1 MSQVFRAFPALKS
14 MGENVAN
21 FIEGQFSSQKKESLI
36 FDSIFEKWSQPECAG
51 DENTLL
57 GKLVLEGGFGYKK
70 TTHTL
75 DELSK
80 DVNSGIHPILLDMLE
95 DETKDTPHEYT
106 VPRSRKPYTHQEEA
120 FRAAQKGNSIL
131 VSAGTGSGKTECFLY
146 PIISDIL
153 NETAEQRAVRGIRAI
168 ILYPTNA
175 LIHSQ
180 EERLIEYLNTTAN
193 ENIKGRPISFCM
205 YNSGL
210 ASSKREAKS
219 DFYIIR
225 NREDLPKIA
234 TPDQNGIPDII
245 LTNFSML
252 EYILL
257 REKDFPLLS
266 SAGQKLLQSDK
277 TVFRHLVLD
286 EAHTYTGAN
295 ATEIALQI
303 RRVLLAMESAGGT
316 LPTVQFYATSATF
329 SGNDDGLRK
338 FAQGLFFNVD
348 KSKISIIKGSR
359 FAPEVPYSTSKSTSL
374 SPELQEKLLQLN
386 HKDITIDDIYNT
398 LEKELSDKTPEALGK
413 FLWNIDI
420 IQKMREWLCSTA
432 GNRSY
437 LFNDLYEKIK
447 SINNNIS
454 KELVAILLDIGSLA
468 KFTPKDD
475 TEPVPL
481 LPARWHSAF
490 RKFEGIFACINPNCS
505 APHCQNHGYRN
516 KFGKLYTT
524 WRETCDCGAPVYPLS
539 FCNGC
544 GEPFVMVQKNE
555 DNTKTTPSAKNIIGA
570 FFDIEETDEQKT
582 IEFLSLTPSN
592 EQDKP
597 IDLYPEN
604 HFYKTIGDKCSC
616 GYRLPS
622 GDRRKHFTRTFVQN
636 KPLFTSLVL
645 EGLWPHLPEQQN
657 TDHKAWP
664 SNGRHILTF
673 SDTRQNA
680 AQLAPIMENTFFRN
694 CSYQLIK
701 RLLEGLSPEDEAKL
715 KQLEE
720 LKEDLSPEKY
730 EQRKSA
736 ILSKTA
742 CLEIGKIVDSIA
754 NNKDCLNLLG
764 LSDFDENSAMQDRKS
779 MLESSIAYI
788 LLNLPPN
795 GVSLEN
801 AGIVE
806 CVYPGL
812 NECQV
817 PPKYKDYL
825 NDQEWQDLL
834 YICMQSIRQR
844 QAFAF
849 DDNNKY
855 EEDFEAYYD
864 FYPNKTCNILSE
876 DIQKHLIPKIFKDK
890 TKLLLATPRNGDCEL
905 EEKLKDVAFEKGW
918 INSQKQIYWE
928 KPTNDRDNKVHPIQF
943 RLRSDT
949 QLFRCV
955 ETKKIVFK
963 NIRQYSPNGEKG
975 LEVISPLSNSY
986 PRLHEIIN
994 RKNIYSCFAAEH
1006 TAQTDVKVNQKI
1018 EEQFRNNKLNL
1029 LSSTTTMEMGIDV
1042 GALSSVMLANT
1053 PPTQA
1058 NYMQRAGR
1066 AGRRGEGASL
1076 IFTICNASPHDEMF
1090 YHSPDWAFS
1099 KDSTSPEISF
1109 KSRVLLQRA
1118 VNAWLVRS
1126 ICRTDHVIPEATSSN
1141 PTDAYST
1148 YGSFFAEVQKNK
1160 YLDWLH
1166 GKNLLHNIYSDQ
1178 NHLLRNQIAKLLSGS
1193 DWEENF
1199 DFESSASFIGRSITD
1214 LNKIIDDWDK
1224 KIKDLDN
1231 EIKNFDDLHQDQSEK
1246 WRYLVSQKCQNEIN
1260 RLKGINADHLKDSTI
1275 SYLVYHQYFPSHGL
1289 PIDVVTL
1296 NVMTPTEKKK
1306 KDANDFYVEDESYK
1320 LTRNRASA
1328 IRSFAPGNETVAR
1341 GSRFMS
1347 LGIMIDYR
1355 QRFGLTPDK
1364 ERSNGIMQEVYTCPK
1379 CRAIYTERPSNG
1391 TCPTCSNDKKTY
1403 DLIAQ
1408 NVIKPESFV
1417 TNKIRNQGFKKG
1429 VKNPKHARQI
1439 IHTQTSG
1446 NFDVEKISTF
1456 TKVKLSQQC
1465 HIHTFNEGAARGFKY
1480 CKKCFRVMDVT
1491 SDGLNADQ
1499 IAPARRYCPGE
1510 KKQHFWSEPFYL
1522 YHNLITEALMV
1533 KIQNSYMVS
1542 NTPIGSNP
1550 KAAHALGI
1558 ALKRAACSVLCIEEK
1573 EIDYNLPTADQ
1584 MNDCDII
1591 LYDTNV
1597 GGSGIMQLIADQIDN
1612 ILIYAIKN
1620 ILVGDNGTHH
1630 SICKGACSQCLINYN
1645 TQFLFND
1652 ESTSPNRFD
1661 LLNSID
1667 YAKIQYSNEFL
1678 RFEEFQK
1685 ENNLSTETE
1694 THIQEL
1700 AETAKSI
1707 SIVLPCLSSDIFN
1720 SYLWHALRH
1729 RNDDQNVK
1737 FLTSELST
1745 DDDKIIAKQ
1754 LCKKFSDNSIG
1765 VINAQG
1771 TKPGIYIN
1779 EKYFGL
1785 LNWKSLEFNSPFDE
1799 TEDFTLWVSKEDVPV
1814 PSYTE
1819 WKIPS
1824 EIQKIKSIA
1833 GETTPNDRIAAMQIL
1848 NLMKRF
1854 IEVIQKPDDIDFSKA
1869 ISWSYTDNYATR
1881 PVGIKDNAEKQ
1892 TATPITKDA
1901 CINFIQAIGAGHLL
1915 QDRHKGKVI
1924 FSAADLEEFLKNKK
1938 KYPISW
1944 TNVAEE
1950 DGEHRKEDIH
1960 DRFLRINFNDG
1971 KQYVLNLGKGF
1982 SCFVLENRVY
1992 KKLPGSF
1999 SWYIRNI

>member
-21 FIEGQFSSQKKESLI
+21 YIEGQFSSQKKESLI

-266 SAGQKLLQSDK
+266 SAGQKLTKSDK

-918 INSQKQIYWE
+918 INSQKQIYW
-928 KPTNDRDNKVHPIQF
+928 
-943 RLRSDT
+943 
-949 QLFRCV
+949 
-955 ETKKIVFK
+955 
-963 NIRQYSPNGEKG
+963 
-975 LEVISPLSNSY
+975 
-986 PRLHEIIN
+986 
-994 RKNIYSCFAAEH
+994 
-1006 TAQTDVKVNQKI
+1006 
-1018 EEQFRNNKLNL
+1018 
-1029 LSSTTTMEMGIDV
+1029 
-1042 GALSSVMLANT
+1042 
-1053 PPTQA
+1053 
-1058 NYMQRAGR
+1058 
-1066 AGRRGEGASL
+1066 
-1076 IFTICNASPHDEMF
+1076 
-1090 YHSPDWAFS
+1090 
-1099 KDSTSPEISF
+1099 
-1109 KSRVLLQRA
+1109 
-1118 VNAWLVRS
+1118 
-1126 ICRTDHVIPEATSSN
+1126 
-1141 PTDAYST
+1141 
-1148 YGSFFAEVQKNK
+1148 
-1160 YLDWLH
+1160 
-1166 GKNLLHNIYSDQ
+1166 
-1178 NHLLRNQIAKLLSGS
+1178 
-1193 DWEENF
+1193 
-1199 DFESSASFIGRSITD
+1199 
-1214 LNKIIDDWDK
+1214 
-1224 KIKDLDN
+1224 
-1231 EIKNFDDLHQDQSEK
+1231 
-1246 WRYLVSQKCQNEIN
+1246 
-1260 RLKGINADHLKDSTI
+1260 
-1275 SYLVYHQYFPSHGL
+1275 
-1289 PIDVVTL
+1289 
-1296 NVMTPTEKKK
+1296 
-1306 KDANDFYVEDESYK
+1306 
-1320 LTRNRASA
+1320 
-1328 IRSFAPGNETVAR
+1328 
-1341 GSRFMS
+1341 
-1347 LGIMIDYR
+1347 
-1355 QRFGLTPDK
+1355 
-1364 ERSNGIMQEVYTCPK
+1364 
-1379 CRAIYTERPSNG
+1379 
-1391 TCPTCSNDKKTY
+1391 
-1403 DLIAQ
+1403 
-1408 NVIKPESFV
+1408 
-1417 TNKIRNQGFKKG
+1417 
-1429 VKNPKHARQI
+1429 
-1439 IHTQTSG
+1439 
-1446 NFDVEKISTF
+1446 
-1456 TKVKLSQQC
+1456 
-1465 HIHTFNEGAARGFKY
+1465 
-1480 CKKCFRVMDVT
+1480 
-1491 SDGLNADQ
+1491 
-1499 IAPARRYCPGE
+1499 
-1510 KKQHFWSEPFYL
+1510 
-1522 YHNLITEALMV
+1522 
-1533 KIQNSYMVS
+1533 
-1542 NTPIGSNP
+1542 
-1550 KAAHALGI
+1550 
-1558 ALKRAACSVLCIEEK
+1558 
-1573 EIDYNLPTADQ
+1573 
-1584 MNDCDII
+1584 
-1591 LYDTNV
+1591 
-1597 GGSGIMQLIADQIDN
+1597 
-1612 ILIYAIKN
+1612 
-1620 ILVGDNGTHH
+1620 
-1630 SICKGACSQCLINYN
+1630 
-1645 TQFLFND
+1645 
-1652 ESTSPNRFD
+1652 
-1661 LLNSID
+1661 
-1667 YAKIQYSNEFL
+1667 
-1678 RFEEFQK
+1678 
-1685 ENNLSTETE
+1685 
-1694 THIQEL
+1694 
-1700 AETAKSI
+1700 
-1707 SIVLPCLSSDIFN
+1707 
-1720 SYLWHALRH
+1720 
-1729 RNDDQNVK
+1729 
-1737 FLTSELST
+1737 
-1745 DDDKIIAKQ
+1745 
-1754 LCKKFSDNSIG
+1754 
-1765 VINAQG
+1765 
-1771 TKPGIYIN
+1771 
-1779 EKYFGL
+1779 
-1785 LNWKSLEFNSPFDE
+1785 
-1799 TEDFTLWVSKEDVPV
+1799 
-1814 PSYTE
+1814 
-1819 WKIPS
+1819 
-1824 EIQKIKSIA
+1824 
-1833 GETTPNDRIAAMQIL
+1833 
-1848 NLMKRF
+1848 
-1854 IEVIQKPDDIDFSKA
+1854 
-1869 ISWSYTDNYATR
+1869 
-1881 PVGIKDNAEKQ
+1881 
-1892 TATPITKDA
+1892 
-1901 CINFIQAIGAGHLL
+1901 
-1915 QDRHKGKVI
+1915 
-1924 FSAADLEEFLKNKK
+1924 
-1938 KYPISW
+1938 
-1944 TNVAEE
+1944 
-1950 DGEHRKEDIH
+1950 
-1960 DRFLRINFNDG
+1960 
-1971 KQYVLNLGKGF
+1971 
-1982 SCFVLENRVY
+1982 
-1992 KKLPGSF
+1992 
-1999 SWYIRNI
+1999 